1 MSSWFVS
8 SQPHIAP
15 TAVNTCGGLTADVIV
30 TTSVSCVG
38 YCARIKGTMML
49 CHETN
54 DTEITQAPIPQT
66 HVSFLMIMSPPLIY
80 TFISDSLI
88 ISQIWLVWNYRTE
101 RCAAHSFP
109 VFMILNIILSSSWS
123 DVGHSLYDSFFF
135 IIICFHSL
143 DGPTRKYKRRVF
155 VSFDV
160 ISPTRPLWIATGL
173 H

>member
-30 TTSVSCVG
+30 ITSVSCVG
-38 YCARIKGTMML
+38 YYARIKGTMTL

-54 DTEITQAPIPQT
+54 DTEITQAAIPQT

-123 DVGHSLYDSFFF
+123 DVGHSLYDSFLFLFAF
-135 IIICFHSL
+135 IPSMGQL
-143 DGPTRKYKRRVF
+143 RSKRRVF

-160 ISPTRPLWIATGL
+160 ISPTRPVWIPTGL

>member
-30 TTSVSCVG
+30 ITSVSCVG
-38 YCARIKGTMML
+38 YYARIKGTMTL

-54 DTEITQAPIPQT
+54 DTEITQAAIPQT

-123 DVGHSLYDSFFF
+123 DVGHSLYDSFLFLFAF
-135 IIICFHSL
+135 IPSMGQL
-143 DGPTRKYKRRVF
+143 GSKRRVF

-160 ISPTRPLWIATGL
+160 ISPTRPVWIPTGL